1 MGPAPRCYAQP
12 RILTPGYAAF
22 LIEKLSLRL
31 PKALNGLTL
40 SGPALAFRKL
50 IKQIERALEGESN
63 PGPLW
68 HPVLLPTPNPP
79 WATHGMETPRD
90 AVWEMQSALT
100 SRRSRW
106 DFTSPRPGPVL
117 QSSFLFPGALFC
129 DFFGAGLENSLG
141 QAEPC
146 GPKSPLWEK
155 GQQRDPGVWGFP
167 VGAPWS
173 SAFCPFPFVFLPRSK
188 GGAVLNEPLRGKKRG
203 LGFGRGSAA

>member
-79 WATHGMETPRD
+79 WAMHGMETPWD

-129 DFFGAGLENSLG
+129 DFFGAGLENGLG

-146 GPKSPLWEK
+146 GPKSPVWERVSK
-155 GQQRDPGVWGFP
+155 GSP
-167 VGAPWS
+167 
-173 SAFCPFPFVFLPRSK
+173 AFGVFLWGLP
-188 GGAVLNEPLRGKKRG
+188 GAAPFALFPSCFSPEAKVVWC
-203 LGFGRGSAA
+203 